1 MERFYDH
8 QPHQPPLLRLQVH
21 NVAKL
26 FRKTPVMVL
35 ERLLDFR
42 YVHNGAK
49 YFEEQIFFIL
59 RIAGATFFYDSCD
72 IKKTII
78 LTHIIVAN

>member
-1 MERFYDH
+1 
-8 QPHQPPLLRLQVH
+8 
-21 NVAKL
+21 
-26 FRKTPVMVL
+26 MVL